1 MKEHSNI
8 KPIHLNANFVV
19 WPYHMAPD
27 IFPTGFFKEDF
38 KRLHAELDKG
48 VWKRRIYELMEGY
61 EKSIDNTPVNHEL
74 IKLLK
79 TELTDIDRRRGC
91 DWKKTFP
98 WLNDLNTDININT
111 L

>member
-1 MKEHSNI
+1 
-8 KPIHLNANFVV
+8 
-19 WPYHMAPD
+19 
-27 IFPTGFFKEDF
+27 
-38 KRLHAELDKG
+38 
-48 VWKRRIYELMEGY
+48 MEGY

-98 WLNDLNTDININT
+98 WLDEYDIPNILSVT
-111 L
+111 I

>member
-1 MKEHSNI
+1 
-8 KPIHLNANFVV
+8 
-19 WPYHMAPD
+19 MAPD
-27 IFPTGFFKEDF
+27 IFPAGFFADDF
-38 KRLHAELDKG
+38 KRLYEELDKG
-48 VWKRRIYELMEGY
+48 VWKYRIYELMRGY
-61 EKSIDNTPVNHEL
+61 EKSIDNTPVNYEM

-98 WLNDLNTDININT
+98 WLNDFNTDININT